1 MKARFGSILFLP
13 VALLLLALLLGCRQA
28 DATPTP
34 EPAATVAPAVQAARP
49 LTPAERE
56 TVDEFAKQW
65 QSVNEQQENFYK
77 EFDDWRAGLTEC
89 HPIAAQEALQ
99 GFAASFKDVTR
110 QVRNLPG
117 STATKKLDDLLITAA
132 EAEETAY
139 RQLRDRWQ
147 PNNVSLFEAVELRR
161 SEAAYARKDA
171 EDQSLELQEEFEEG
185 PTAKEVEEMEE
196 FSEALEEIGSA
207 WDDFHDAYIALRQKE
222 KTLETASLIAGYD
235 SLAIQLG
242 GIIETIDGLEPT
254 DGTEDFIE
262 TLREAAIIELGALED
277 LSKALLLASASPPS
291 GEGAEI
297 EKPGETGLDQTSP
310 PPPDTGES
318 QPAEAGSEIY
328 LDLGAFQYALDA
340 AFTES
345 ETTLDKVSQEVKTIA
360 DDKSAQYLEDVNDF
374 NAAYLKLV
382 ARWDA
387 FHDGYDEWRR
397 TDGGCDRAET
407 LEELGRFSRD
417 MADLG
422 SQVRA
427 MPQSGFLLP
436 VYTLLAEAAEQEE
449 KAMRALYNS
458 WRPFTVDAF
467 IAVDEERAN
476 AARLRRQANIGLQEL
491 RDRQ

>member
-1 MKARFGSILFLP
+1 MKARSGSILFLP
-13 VALLLLALLLGCRQA
+13 AALLLLALLLGCRQA

-34 EPAATVAPAVQAARP
+34 EPAATVAPAVQAAKP
-49 LTPAERE
+49 LTPGERE
-56 TVDEFAKQW
+56 AVDEFAKQ
-65 QSVNEQQENFYK
+65 QRSINEQRENFYK

-89 HPIAAQEALQ
+89 HPSAAQEALQ

-110 QVRNLPG
+110 QARDLPRTTG
-117 STATKKLDDLLITAA
+117 TKELAAMLIPSVEWE
-132 EAEETAY
+132 EAAY

-147 PNNVSLFEAVELRR
+147 PNNVSLFETVELRR
-161 SEAAYARKDA
+161 SEAARARKDA
-171 EDQSLELQEEFEEG
+171 EDRALELQEEFEKG

-196 FSEALEEIGSA
+196 FSETFEDVEDA

-222 KTLETASLIAGYD
+222 KTLETADLIAGYD
-235 SLAIQLG
+235 SLAVQLS

-254 DGTEDFIE
+254 DNTEDFIE
-262 TLREAAIIELGALED
+262 TLREAAIIELEALEG
-277 LSKALLLASASPPS
+277 LSNALSLASASPPS

-297 EKPGETGLDQTSP
+297 EKPQETGPDQTP
-310 PPPDTGES
+310 PPPASNGEPP
-318 QPAEAGSEIY
+318 PAGDVV
-328 LDLGAFQYALDA
+328 DLGAFQNSLDA
-340 AFTES
+340 AFHES
-345 ETTLDKVSQEVKTIA
+345 EAILEEVGQGIELIA
-360 DDKSAQYLEDVNDF
+360 EDKSAEYLAGVKDF
-374 NAAYLKLV
+374 NAAYRSLV
-382 ARWDA
+382 AEWDA
-387 FHDGYDEWRR
+387 FHDGYDEWRK

-407 LEELGRFSRD
+407 LEELGGFSRD
-417 MADLG
+417 TADLG
-422 SQVRA
+422 RQVRA

-436 VYTLLAEAAEQEE
+436 VYTLLAEAAEREE

>member
-1 MKARFGSILFLP
+1 MKARSGSILFLP
-13 VALLLLALLLGCRQA
+13 AALLLLVLLLGCRQA

-34 EPAATVAPAVQAARP
+34 EPAATIAPAVQAAKP
-49 LTPAERE
+49 LTPGERE
-56 TVDEFAKQW
+56 AVDEFAKQ
-65 QSVNEQQENFYK
+65 QRSINEQRENFYK

-89 HPIAAQEALQ
+89 HPSAAQEALQ

-110 QVRNLPG
+110 QARDLPRTTG
-117 STATKKLDDLLITAA
+117 TKELAAMLIPSVEWE
-132 EAEETAY
+132 EAAY

-147 PNNVSLFEAVELRR
+147 PNNVSLFETVELRR
-161 SEAAYARKDA
+161 SEAARARKDA
-171 EDQSLELQEEFEEG
+171 EDRALELQEEFEKG

-196 FSEALEEIGSA
+196 FSETFEDIEDA

-222 KTLETASLIAGYD
+222 KTLETADLIAGYD
-235 SLAIQLG
+235 SLAVQLSS
-242 GIIETIDGLEPT
+242 IIETIDGLEPT
-254 DGTEDFIE
+254 DNTEDFIE
-262 TLREAAIIELGALED
+262 TLREAAIIELEALEG
-277 LSKALLLASASPPS
+277 LSKALSLASASPPS

-297 EKPGETGLDQTSP
+297 EKPQETGPDQTP
-310 PPPDTGES
+310 PPPASNGEPP
-318 QPAEAGSEIY
+318 PAETGGEI
-328 LDLGAFQYALDA
+328 DLAVFQNALDA

-345 ETTLDKVSQEVKTIA
+345 EAILEEVGQGIEIVA
-360 DDKSAQYLEDVNDF
+360 EDKSAQYLEDVDDF
-374 NAAYLKLV
+374 NTAYLKLV
-382 ARWDA
+382 AQWDA
-387 FHDGYDEWRR
+387 FHDGYDEWRK

-417 MADLG
+417 TADLG

-436 VYTLLAEAAEQEE
+436 VYTLLAEASEREE
-449 KAMRALYNS
+449 GAMRALYNS

-491 RDRQ
+491 RDRR

>member
-1 MKARFGSILFLP
+1 MKARSGSILFLP
-13 VALLLLALLLGCRQA
+13 AALLLLALLLGCRQA

-56 TVDEFAKQW
+56 TVDEFAKQ
-65 QSVNEQQENFYK
+65 QRSINEQQENFYK

-117 STATKKLDDLLITAA
+117 STATKKLDDLLIMAA

-196 FSEALEEIGSA
+196 FSESLEEIESA

-242 GIIETIDGLEPT
+242 GIIEVIDGLEPT
-254 DGTEDFIE
+254 DDTEDFIE

-277 LSKALLLASASPPS
+277 LSKALSLASDSPPS
-291 GEGAEI
+291 SEDAEI
-297 EKPGETGLDQTSP
+297 EKPGETGTDQTP
-310 PPPDTGES
+310 PADSGEEP
-318 QPAEAGSEIY
+318 PAEAGHGVDPGE
-328 LDLGAFQYALDA
+328 FQAALDA
-340 AFTES
+340 AFNES
-345 ETTLDKVSQEVKTIA
+345 ETTLATVGQEVEAIV

-374 NAAYLKLV
+374 NAAYLELV
-382 ARWDA
+382 ARWDT

-436 VYTLLAEAAEQEE
+436 VYTLLAEAAEREE
-449 KAMRALYNS
+449 GAMRALYNS

>member
-1 MKARFGSILFLP
+1 MKARSGSILFLP
-13 VALLLLALLLGCRQA
+13 AALLLLVLLLGCRQA

-34 EPAATVAPAVQAARP
+34 EPAATVAPAVQAAKP
-49 LTPAERE
+49 LTPGERE
-56 TVDEFAKQW
+56 AVDAFAKQW

-110 QVRNLPG
+110 QVRNLPA

-132 EAEETAY
+132 ETEETAY

-161 SEAAYARKDA
+161 SESARARKDA
-171 EDQSLELQEEFEEG
+171 EDQSLELREQFEEG
-185 PTAKEVEEMEE
+185 PTPKEVEEMEE
-196 FSEALEEIGSA
+196 FSEALEKIGSA
-207 WDDFHDAYIALRQKE
+207 WDDFHDAYIALRQQE
-222 KTLETASLIAGYD
+222 EMLDTASLIAGYD

-242 GIIETIDGLEPT
+242 DIIETIDGLEPT
-254 DGTEDFIE
+254 ENTGDFIA
-262 TLREAAIIELGALED
+262 TLRGAAIIELGALED
-277 LSKALLLASASPPS
+277 LSKALSLASASAPS

-297 EKPGETGLDQTSP
+297 EKPEETGADQTP
-310 PPPDTGES
+310 PADSGEEPS
-318 QPAEAGSEIY
+318 AEAGGEI
-328 LDLGAFQYALDA
+328 DLGAFQNALDA
-340 AFTES
+340 AFNGS
-345 ETTLDKVSQEVKTIA
+345 ETTLDKVSQEVKAIV

-374 NAAYLKLV
+374 DAAYLELV

-397 TDGGCDRAET
+397 TDGGCNRVET

-449 KAMRALYNS
+449 KAMRSLYNS
-458 WRPFTVDAF
+458 WRPFTGDAF

-491 RDRQ
+491 RDRR

>member
-1 MKARFGSILFLP
+1 MKARSGSILFLP
-13 VALLLLALLLGCRQA
+13 AALLLLALLLACRQA
-28 DATPTP
+28 DATPKP
-34 EPAATVAPAVQAARP
+34 EPAATVAPAVQAAKP
-49 LTPAERE
+49 LTLGERE
-56 TVDEFAKQW
+56 AVDEFAKQ
-65 QSVNEQQENFYK
+65 QRSINEQRENFYK

-99 GFAASFKDVTR
+99 GFAASFKDVAR

-117 STATKKLDDLLITAA
+117 STTTRKLDDWLITAA

-139 RQLRDRWQ
+139 RQLRDHWQ
-147 PNNVSLFEAVELRR
+147 PTNVSLFEAVELRR
-161 SEAAYARKDA
+161 SEAARARKDA
-171 EDQSLELQEEFEEG
+171 EGRSLELQEEFEEG
-185 PTAKEVEEMEE
+185 PTAKEVEEIEE
-196 FSEALEEIGSA
+196 FSETFEDIEDA

-222 KTLETASLIAGYD
+222 RTLETAGLIAGYD
-235 SLAIQLG
+235 SLAMQLG
-242 GIIETIDGLEPT
+242 GIIEIMDGLEPT
-254 DGTEDFIE
+254 DDTEDFIE
-262 TLREAAIIELGALED
+262 ALREAAIIELGALED
-277 LSKALLLASASPPS
+277 LSKALSLASASPPS

-297 EKPGETGLDQTSP
+297 ENHGEAGVDQTPP
-310 PPPDTGES
+310 PPPDDGELP
-318 QPAEAGSEIY
+318 PAQAGGEI
-328 LDLGAFQYALDA
+328 DLGAFQNALDA

-345 ETTLDKVSQEVKTIA
+345 ETTLDKVNEEVKTIV
-360 DDKSAQYLEDVNDF
+360 DGKSAQYLEDVNDF

-387 FHDGYDEWRR
+387 FHDGYDEWRK

-407 LEELGRFSRD
+407 LEELGGFSQD

-422 SQVRA
+422 RQVRA

-436 VYTLLAEAAEQEE
+436 VYTLLAEAAEREE

-467 IAVDEERAN
+467 IAVDGERAN
-476 AARLRRQANIGLQEL
+476 AALLRRQANIGLQEL

>member
-1 MKARFGSILFLP
+1 MKARSGSILFLP
-13 VALLLLALLLGCRQA
+13 AALLLLALLLGCRQA

-34 EPAATVAPAVQAARP
+34 EPAATVAPAVQAAKP
-49 LTPAERE
+49 LTSGERE
-56 TVDEFAKQW
+56 AVDEFAKQ
-65 QSVNEQQENFYK
+65 QRSINEQRENFYK

-89 HPIAAQEALQ
+89 HPSAAQEALQ
-99 GFAASFKDVTR
+99 GFAASFKDVTSQAR
-110 QVRNLPG
+110 DLPRTTG
-117 STATKKLDDLLITAA
+117 TKELAAMLIPSV
-132 EAEETAY
+132 EAEEAAY

-161 SEAAYARKDA
+161 SGAARARKDA
-171 EDQSLELQEEFEEG
+171 EDRSLELQEEFEKG
-185 PTAKEVEEMEE
+185 PTAKEVEAMEE
-196 FSEALEEIGSA
+196 FSETFEDIEDA
-207 WDDFHDAYIALRQKE
+207 WDDFHDAYIALRQRE
-222 KTLETASLIAGYD
+222 AMLETADLIAGYD
-235 SLAIQLG
+235 SVAIQLD
-242 GIIETIDGLEPT
+242 GIVETIDGLEPT
-254 DGTEDFIE
+254 DNTEDFIE

-277 LSKALLLASASPPS
+277 LSKALSLAFGSPPS
-291 GEGAEI
+291 GEGAEM
-297 EKPGETGLDQTSP
+297 EKPEGTGLDQTPP
-310 PPPDTGES
+310 PPPDNEEPP
-318 QPAEAGSEIY
+318 PAETGDGI
-328 LDLGAFQYALDA
+328 DLAALQNALDA

-345 ETTLDKVSQEVKTIA
+345 EAILEEVGQGIEIIA
-360 DDKSAQYLEDVNDF
+360 EDKSAQYLEDVDDF

-387 FHDGYDEWRR
+387 FHDGYDEWLR

-407 LEELGRFSRD
+407 LEELGRLSRD
-417 MADLG
+417 MTDLG

-476 AARLRRQANIGLQEL
+476 AARLRRQGNIGLQEL
-491 RDRQ
+491 RDRR

>member
-1 MKARFGSILFLP
+1 MKARSGSILFLP
-13 VALLLLALLLGCRQA
+13 AVLLLLALLLGCRQA

-34 EPAATVAPAVQAARP
+34 EPAATVAPAVQAAEP
-49 LTPAERE
+49 LTPGERE
-56 TVDEFAKQW
+56 AVDEFAKQQ
-65 QSVNEQQENFYK
+65 QSINEQRENFYK

-89 HPIAAQEALQ
+89 HPSAAQEALQ
-99 GFAASFKDVTR
+99 EFAAFFKDVTR
-110 QVRNLPG
+110 QARDLPRTTG
-117 STATKKLDDLLITAA
+117 TKELAAMLIPSV
-132 EAEETAY
+132 EAEEAAY

-161 SEAAYARKDA
+161 SGAAHARKDA
-171 EDQSLELQEEFEEG
+171 EDRSLELQEEFEKG

-196 FSEALEEIGSA
+196 FSETFEDIEDA
-207 WDDFHDAYIALRQKE
+207 WDDLHDAYIALREKE

-235 SLAIQLG
+235 SLAVQLG

-254 DGTEDFIE
+254 DNTEDFIE
-262 TLREAAIIELGALED
+262 TLREAATIELGALED
-277 LSKALLLASASPPS
+277 LAKALSLALASPPS
-291 GEGAEI
+291 GEGAEM
-297 EKPGETGLDQTSP
+297 EKPEKTGLDQTP
-310 PPPDTGES
+310 PPLPDSGEPP
-318 QPAEAGSEIY
+318 PAETGGEI
-328 LDLGAFQYALDA
+328 DLAAFQNTLDA

-345 ETTLDKVSQEVKTIA
+345 EAILEEVGQGIEIIA
-360 DDKSAQYLEDVNDF
+360 EDKSAQYLEDVDDF
-374 NAAYLKLV
+374 NAAYLNLV
-382 ARWDA
+382 AQWDA
-387 FHDGYDEWRR
+387 FHDGYDEWRK

-407 LEELGRFSRD
+407 LEDLGGFSRD

-476 AARLRRQANIGLQEL
+476 AARLGRQANVGLQEL

>member
-1 MKARFGSILFLP
+1 MKARSGSILFLP
-13 VALLLLALLLGCRQA
+13 AALLLLALLLACRQA

-117 STATKKLDDLLITAA
+117 STATKKLDDLLIMAA

-196 FSEALEEIGSA
+196 FSEALEEIESA

-222 KTLETASLIAGYD
+222 KTLETASLIAEYD

-242 GIIETIDGLEPT
+242 GIIEIIDGLEPT
-254 DGTEDFIE
+254 DDTEDFIE

-277 LSKALLLASASPPS
+277 LSKALSLVSASPPS

-310 PPPDTGES
+310 PPPDNGE
-318 QPAEAGSEIY
+318 QMPAEAGYGVDPVE
-328 LDLGAFQYALDA
+328 FQAALDA

-345 ETTLDKVSQEVKTIA
+345 ETTLDKVNQEVKTIV

-382 ARWDA
+382 VRWDA